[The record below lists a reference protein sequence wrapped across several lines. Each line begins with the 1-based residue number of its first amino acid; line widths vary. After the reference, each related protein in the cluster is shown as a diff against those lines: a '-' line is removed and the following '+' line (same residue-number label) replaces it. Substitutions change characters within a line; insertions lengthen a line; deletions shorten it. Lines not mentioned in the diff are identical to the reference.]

1 MTAAFHIFDIDAG
14 GDWETILQF
23 CDGVQVEG
31 TDKYGSLID
40 LTGYSGRMQ
49 VREATDSATALAT
62 ISTAGGGM
70 EIDPLTGKI
79 ALRFT
84 NAQTTAMAADN
95 ENHKRV
101 FDVELTSP
109 TGEVVPFVYGYINA
123 RANVTR

>member
-1 MTAAFHIFDIDAG
+1 MTAAFHIFEIDAG

-31 TDKYGSLID
+31 TDKYGSPID

-49 VREATDSATALAT
+49 VREEKDSPTALAT

-70 EIDPLTGKI
+70 EIEPLTGKV
-79 ALRFT
+79 ALIFT
-84 NAQTTAMAADN
+84 NSQTTALASDN
-95 ENHKRV
+95 NDHKRV
-101 FDVELTSP
+101 FDVELTSSNGKVLP
-109 TGEVVPFVYGYINA
+109 LAYGDINV